1 MAPKVQATKGK
12 KILTGLVKIK
22 NFCASKDTKK
32 KKKSE
37 NERQPQ
43 NGKIFFANHYYLV
56 RDLGQNTE
64 NLLQLSK

>member
-32 KKKSE
+32 KKKNQKMKDNHRME
-37 NERQPQ
+37 
-43 NGKIFFANHYYLV
+43 KFF
-56 RDLGQNTE
+56 
-64 NLLQLSK
+64 LQIIIT